1 MLSNLLA
8 DVNQFLPTPSHGGRH
23 PLLLPRAP
31 RGIISTHALTW
42 RATSAGEPPNDRPP
56 DFYPRPHMEGD
67 LCTLIYTPPTSQ
79 FLPTP
84 SHGGRRSSG
93 RASTGQWNFYPR
105 PHMEGDPEGPPTA
118 HNQHISTHALT
129 WRATKILVGLSL
141 LGLIST
147 HALTWRATLLKPIS
161 RGPTLFLPTPSHGGR
176 RGGKSRRRFGGYFYP
191 RPHMEGDRGARG
203 QCIGKAISTHA
214 LTWRATVSSAPLRAS
229 QTHFYPRPHMEGDA
243 PPRNPAGVSPRYFY
257 PRPHMEG
264 DPAEL

>member
-67 LCTLIYTPPTSQ
+67 LCTLIYTPPTSK

-129 WRATKILVGLSL
+129 WRATCGHCQ
-141 LGLIST
+141 GTRWGRIST
-147 HALTWRATLLKPIS
+147 HALTWRATYAGNIEQMEN
-161 RGPTLFLPTPSHGGR
+161 RFLPTPSHGGR
-176 RGGKSRRRFGGYFYP
+176 HTDISSPCAFRDFYP
-191 RPHMEGDRGARG
+191 RPHMEGDLSLSNISLITLKFLPTPSHGGRP
-203 QCIGKAISTHA
+203 CI
-214 LTWRATVSSAPLRAS
+214 R
-229 QTHFYPRPHMEGDA
+229 QE
-243 PPRNPAGVSPRYFY
+243 
-257 PRPHMEG
+257 
-264 DPAEL
+264 